1 MILSQNWFSQWNN
14 GTVQSNIPHTSWNEN
29 KHPLFFQLQVIDI
42 YNIKLSQGMQIYLAV
57 LHSHQR
63 SKIALDMILHLS
75 VLCRVI
81 MLFMIHVLLLMQQGI
96 NKGKP
101 LVSWKFEGFHSL
113 RKFVPSIFFF
123 FGKYGMI
130 RIL

>member
-1 MILSQNWFSQWNN
+1 
-14 GTVQSNIPHTSWNEN
+14 
-29 KHPLFFQLQVIDI
+29 
-42 YNIKLSQGMQIYLAV
+42 MQIYLAV
-57 LHSHQR
+57 LQSHQR
-63 SKIALDMILHLS
+63 NKIALDMILHLS

-81 MLFMIHVLLLMQQGI
+81 ILFIIHVLLMQQGI

-113 RKFVPSIFFF
+113 KKFVPSIFFS